1 MGIKKDL
8 YRNCPPLDRPLMA
21 SDIPQHFKLEES
33 LERGMLPFV
42 QHSENPLFDLK
53 NYIARYMQQTIQMN
67 ALIRKIDHFYRFLE
81 AISFSQ
87 SCVLNCNA
95 IARECAL
102 SNKTVENYLRLL
114 ETPGLS
120 FRLPPFNKDAKRLLS
135 RHEKFYFFDAGVYQ
149 AIRSIDALDPLAPE
163 TITQQALSTLVA
175 QHLRAWLNDSEKE
188 GKCYFWRTKLGL
200 EVDFIIHGAIGF
212 YAIALKRANTM
223 SDQDLK
229 GLQTFKKDYPESLA
243 ILLYGGTEQILVQNI
258 LCIPIQYFLLNL
270 KPGKPL
276 LRLVTS
282 RATLGKSDP
291 VDA

>member
-1 MGIKKDL
+1 MGIEKDL
-8 YRNCPPLDRPLMA
+8 YRNSPSLDRPLMA
-21 SDIPQHFKLEES
+21 SDIPQHFKLEKN
-33 LERGMLPFV
+33 LQWGMLPFI
-42 QHSENPLFDLK
+42 QHAEHPMGELK
-53 NYIARYMQQTIQMN
+53 AYITGYIQQAIQVK
-67 ALIRKIDHFYRFLE
+67 ALIRKMDHFYRFLE
-81 AISFSQ
+81 VIGFAQ

-95 IARECAL
+95 VARECAL

-149 AIRSIDALDPLAPE
+149 AIRSIDALDPLASE

-175 QHLRAWLNDSEKE
+175 QHLRAWLDNSEKE

-223 SDQDLK
+223 SAQDLK

-243 ILLYGGTEQILVQNI
+243 ILLYGGRKHLKIHGV
-258 LCIPIQYFLLNL
+258 LCVPVDDFLLNL